1 MKRTILFFITPLM
14 LLLFTSGCCDCRKQV
29 KNQKPLVGTCWQLVQ
44 LMAEDITPEDMKYTL
59 TLHDNGTF
67 SAYGDCNTMTGTYR
81 MSSSRELDMSTER
94 STMRLCRDMR
104 TEMIYQELLNGATH
118 YEMDGDMM
126 LLLRNG
132 ELVGIMK
139 AIAE

>member
-1 MKRTILFFITPLM
+1 
-14 LLLFTSGCCDCRKQV
+14 
-29 KNQKPLVGTCWQLVQ
+29 
-44 LMAEDITPEDMKYTL
+44 
-59 TLHDNGTF
+59 
-67 SAYGDCNTMTGTYR
+67 

-104 TEMIYQELLNGATH
+104 TEMVYQELLNGVTH